1 MLSTP
6 GTSRSSSSWCTCR
19 RGCGVPGDRVCI
31 TCHQLTSEGV
41 DLLVATNSSVSG
53 GGHCAE
59 LYGLMSFPHPP
70 ESQPHDDDGDE

>member
-6 GTSRSSSSWCTCR
+6 GSRSSWCTCR
-19 RGCGVPGDRVCI
+19 RGCGVLGAGDRVCI

-53 GGHCAE
+53 GELCVE
-59 LYGLMSFPHPP
+59 LYGLMSFPQPP
-70 ESQPHDDDGDE
+70 ESQPHDDGDE